1 MQGPRV
7 FPWPPALSEP
17 IIRLMAANDDVQRLE
32 ELITSLVGGDRH
44 EGESLITERLTF
56 ESEDGR
62 VDLIPDHDQGIL
74 HLESQFIRSAL
85 LPEDNRLQ
93 ELLQPIVANE
103 IQISLNPDDFL
114 VLSRRL
120 EIKGLTPGSLS
131 HAMASLLDTSNLV
144 RNALLRV
151 TDSASAPEEQK
162 RGDSWI
168 AA

>member
-1 MQGPRV
+1 
-7 FPWPPALSEP
+7 
-17 IIRLMAANDDVQRLE
+17 MATRHDARRIE
-32 ELITSLVGGDRH
+32 ELITSLVGGDPH

-56 ESEDGR
+56 ETEDGR

-74 HLESQFIRSAL
+74 HLESQLILSAL

-120 EIKGLTPGSLS
+120 EIKGLTPGGLS
-131 HAMASLLDTSNLV
+131 DAMASLLDTSSLV

-151 TDSASAPEEQK
+151 PESASAPEGQK

>member
-1 MQGPRV
+1 
-7 FPWPPALSEP
+7 
-17 IIRLMAANDDVQRLE
+17 
-32 ELITSLVGGDRH
+32 LITSLVGGDPH

-56 ESEDGR
+56 ETEDGR

-74 HLESQFIRSAL
+74 HLESQLILSAL

-93 ELLQPIVANE
+93 ELLQTIVANE

-120 EIKGLTPGSLS
+120 EIKGLDAGTLS
-131 HAMASLLDTSNLV
+131 EAMASLLDTSSLV
-144 RNALLRV
+144 RKALLSV
-151 TDSASAPEEQK
+151 SGTESASTPEEQN
-162 RGDSWI
+162 RGGSWI